1 MLLFFMLLKCF
12 HLDIKPHR
20 ERGGKEGRGHRESQA
35 RGEAL
40 RLGHALF

>member
-1 MLLFFMLLKCF
+1 MLLKCF
-12 HLDIKPHR
+12 HLYIKPHR
-20 ERGGKEGRGHRESQA
+20 EMRGGKEGRGYRESQA